1 MCFFL
6 PAAAG
11 AAAAGSAAATASAI
25 SAATAV
31 VGAVTSVAGLG
42 IGVVQAQAA
51 ANAQAQQ
58 AQLGVDMQAQQ
69 NHLQQVQLSRSQS
82 LEYRQQA
89 LSSRNQLL
97 QSRLQN
103 DYQRNQLDLQYR
115 QGQLQHDYEVKNTV
129 TKHMADVKAQQ
140 SQMLAYQNQLFY
152 NGTAANQVMVAEQ
165 QKLQEARAKAAFR
178 MQDIYAK
185 SIGSAG
191 AVLATGATGQSVG
204 LLVQDAD
211 RQAGFAIAQEEASL
225 DSATIAAS
233 TQIDRSRT
241 DLASADAGAYSKLTS
256 PIAAP
261 IFAPKPVGIGRDL
274 GIGIPTYNWRRT

>member
-1 MCFFL
+1 MCFFAAI
-6 PAAAG
+6 PAAA
-11 AAAAGSAAATASAI
+11 AASI
-25 SAATAV
+25 SAATAI
-31 VGAVTSVAGLG
+31 VGAVTAVAGLG
-42 IGVVQAQAA
+42 IGVIQGQSQ

-58 AQLGVDMQAQQ
+58 AQLQVDMQAKQQ
-69 NHLQQVQLSRSQS
+69 HLQQVQLSKSQS

-89 LSSRNQLL
+89 LSSKNQLL

-103 DYQRNQLDLQYR
+103 EFQQNQLDLQYR
-115 QGQLQHDYEVKNTV
+115 QGQLQHSYEIKNTV
-129 TKHMADVKAQQ
+129 VKHMADVKAQQ

-191 AVLATGATGQSVG
+191 SVLASGTTGQSVG

-241 DLASADAGAYSKLTS
+241 ELASANAGAYSSLTS

-261 IFAPKPVGIGRDL
+261 IFAPKPVGIGKDL
-274 GIGIPTYNWRRT
+274 GIGIPTYDWRKT